1 MIIIYAMNFTLK
13 IDLLGFSQ
21 FLPVIAG
28 RNRQKYVSASFC
40 QPGGRNRFLPG
51 RNPTLHLSGQN
62 LSEWMKTIWVD
73 ETYLSGRNLSE
84 WKKPIWV
91 DVHSDGV
98 RPLI

>member
-21 FLPVIAG
+21 FLPVSP
-28 RNRQKYVSASFC
+28 Y
-40 QPGGRNRFLPG
+40 
-51 RNPTLHLSGQN
+51 LSGQN

-73 ETYLSGRNLSE
+73 ETYLSGRNLSQ

-91 DVHSDGV
+91 DVHSDGF